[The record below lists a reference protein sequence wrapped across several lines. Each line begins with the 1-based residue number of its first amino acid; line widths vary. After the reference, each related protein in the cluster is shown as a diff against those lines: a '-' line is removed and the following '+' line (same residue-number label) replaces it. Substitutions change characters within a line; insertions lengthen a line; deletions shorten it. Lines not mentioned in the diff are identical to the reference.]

1 MTSHI
6 QPIVRNLRAPHHR
19 SRVGKDRVTITPADE
34 IGSTKCFVV
43 VDLFTK
49 YTALYPAK
57 DYTALTAAEALFSYS
72 STFGIYDDIISSTF
86 GIYDDIITDPGA
98 DFMIAQINEW
108 LGVHQTVSLVD
119 RHDFNN
125 VEAHNREI
133 ICHFCALVHDY
144 RVLHKWSDPSV
155 LPLIAYTLNAYI
167 SSDTGV
173 SRFQAIRI

>member
-72 STFGIYDDIISSTF
+72 STFD
-86 GIYDDIITDPGA
+86 IYDDIITDPGA
-98 DFMIAQINEW
+98 DFMSAVIAQINEW

-119 RHDFNN
+119 RHEFNN

-133 ICHFCALVHDY
+133 ICHFRALVHDY
-144 RVLHKWSDPSV
+144 RVVHKWSDPSV